1 MPKIIPMVL
10 CYERDEMFEADGP
23 DFFPADYCKTCPNCI
38 EYKPLVLANDK
49 WLGAAWTRTVGR
61 AQEVIC
67 RFDVEFLRA
76 DAEASHHD

>member
-38 EYKPLVLANDK
+38 EYKPLVLA
-49 WLGAAWTRTVGR
+49 R
-61 AQEVIC
+61 
-67 RFDVEFLRA
+67 
-76 DAEASHHD
+76 